1 MTPEITVIPGDGIG
15 PEVTDATLEILNAAG
30 ADLEYDMQ
38 LGGVTALEQVNHPLP
53 QETIDSAE
61 RTRVLLKG
69 PLTTPSGQGFRSINV
84 ELRKLFDLYANVRP
98 VKTIVP
104 GGRYEDIDLVL
115 IRENTEGLY
124 VGVEHYIGMHGDPK
138 AAAESVMIITRFG
151 AERISRYAFEYA
163 RKHGRKKVTLAHKAN
178 ILKYTQGLF
187 LDVAHEVAKDYPE
200 IEWEDR
206 IIDAT
211 AMQLVLDPYRFDV
224 LVMENMFGD
233 ILSDRHADIAAE
245 SCYIDAMSLYMVQAP
260 WNYDVLVMENMFGDI
275 LSDLMAGLV
284 GGLGFAPAGNIG
296 ADAAMFEAVHG
307 SAPDIAG
314 QGIAN
319 PTSLL
324 TSACLM
330 LDHLEQGDVATR
342 IRDAIDTVVQ
352 AGEARTVDMG
362 GNATT
367 KEFTAA
373 LVKAL
378 S

>member
-1 MTPEITVIPGDGIG
+1 MAQTITVVPGDGIG
-15 PEVTDATLEILNAAG
+15 PEVTDATLEILKAAG
-30 ADLEYDMQ
+30 ADLEYDFQ
-38 LGGVTALEQVNHPLP
+38 LAGLIALKELRNPLP
-53 QETIDSAE
+53 QATLDSATKN
-61 RTRVLLKG
+61 RILLKG
-69 PLTTPSGQGFRSINV
+69 PLTTPSGAGFRSINV
-84 ELRKLFDLYANVRP
+84 ELRKTFDLYANVRP
-98 VKTIVP
+98 VRTIVP

-151 AERISRYAFEYA
+151 AERICRYAFEYA

-187 LDVAHEVAKDYPE
+187 LESAQDVARDYPD

-233 ILSDRHADIAAE
+233 ILSD
-245 SCYIDAMSLYMVQAP
+245 
-260 WNYDVLVMENMFGDI
+260 
-275 LSDLMAGLV
+275 LMAGLV

-296 ADAAMFEAVHG
+296 VDAAMFEAVHG

-314 QGIAN
+314 KGIAN
-319 PTSLL
+319 PTGLL
-324 TSACLM
+324 LSACLM
-330 LDHLEQGDVATR
+330 LDHLGQPDTATT
-342 IRDAIDTVVQ
+342 IRGALETVVLE
-352 AGEARTVDMG
+352 GKARTVDMG
-362 GNATT
+362 GKATT
-367 KEFTAA
+367 KEFTTA
-373 LVKAL
+373 LVRAL
-378 S
+378 G